1 MDFEEIWS
9 EHKQFI
15 LMVGIGVIAL
25 LVFQGVKTALFTDDT
40 GRSVTAATRNQRLLR
55 GEAVAKRTDIRAL
68 EEEETTLTARLERLA
83 KEMTLTVPEAYQL
96 PASNVKSFFIR
107 VVQETRDKVAE
118 IAGIRNIRIPYELGV
133 PSVTPNTRDEM
144 ARYLAGLYVVE
155 RVVTYAV
162 EEQVRRFESIE
173 VKPGK
178 GAGFLS
184 ETRVVFRIS
193 SDGPALAALVDRI
206 LDPADRL
213 NLVQFDVFHP
223 ARGGGL
229 VATLGIAI
237 PQISVDKPISEEGVG

>member
-9 EHKQFI
+9 KHKQFI
-15 LMVGIGVIAL
+15 MMVGIGIVAL

-40 GRSVTAATRNQRLLR
+40 GRAVASAARNQRDLR
-55 GEAVAKRTDIRAL
+55 QEPVAGSSDIRSL
-68 EEEETTLTARLERLA
+68 EEEEAALGARLERLA
-83 KEMTLTVPEAYQL
+83 KEMTLTVPETYRL
-96 PASNVKSFFIR
+96 PESNVKSSFIR

-118 IAGIRNIRIPYELGV
+118 IAGLRNIRIPYELGV
-133 PSVTPNTRDEM
+133 PSVTPNTREEM

-162 EEQVRRFESIE
+162 EEEVRRFESIE

-178 GAGFLS
+178 GGGFLS
-184 ETRVVFRIS
+184 ETRVIFRIS
-193 SDGPALAALVDRI
+193 SDGPSLAALVDRI

-213 NLVQFDVFHP
+213 NLVQFEVFHP

-237 PQISVDKPISEEGVG
+237 PEIHLDKPIGEEGVG